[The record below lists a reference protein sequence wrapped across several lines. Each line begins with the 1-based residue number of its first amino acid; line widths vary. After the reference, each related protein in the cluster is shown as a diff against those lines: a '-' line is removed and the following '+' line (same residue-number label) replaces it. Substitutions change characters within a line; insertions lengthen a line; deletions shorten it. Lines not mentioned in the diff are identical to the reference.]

1 MKARCENKQMLF
13 HACMHVCACMD
24 HKRLESRHSWHL
36 VMSPHNLLT
45 SHLHPSVTHRGRI
58 RWTASITWQC
68 TLFLQALFQGN
79 QIWST
84 QFPSSVCTYVSV
96 FWAVVSMGTRKLDL
110 WPMKRDAVYPAC
122 RCQKNKWK
130 KNPYFKLLLGIATI
144 TCMKEHH
151 MYSHRAQKAAQDEP
165 RQGSGKSQKGQPF
178 PARII
183 HLNPQRDICKR
194 PILLQ
199 MFASTHLLQG
209 PSGP

>member
-1 MKARCENKQMLF
+1 MACRGVNIHSDQKNKSCLQKRHLNENHWILWVTPLLSLHAFPKTDLTPTCHAFSTWKPAARTNK
-13 HACMHVCACMD
+13 CYSMHVCACMD

-84 QFPSSVCTYVSV
+84 QFPSSVCTYVSD
-96 FWAVVSMGTRKLDL
+96 FWAVVSIETRKLDL
-110 WPMKRDAVYPAC
+110 WPMKRDTVYSAC

-130 KNPYFKLLLGIATI
+130 KKSLFQIVTWHSK
-144 TCMKEHH
+144 HH
-151 MYSHRAQKAAQDEP
+151 LHARTSHV
-165 RQGSGKSQKGQPF
+165 
-178 PARII
+178 
-183 HLNPQRDICKR
+183 
-194 PILLQ
+194 
-199 MFASTHLLQG
+199 
-209 PSGP
+209 